1 MWIENLDDEE
11 KIKTKD
17 YKNLEH
23 LGRGHKKTVRKVAS
37 ERRGKEENEGD
48 QETVKGCL
56 WRQTDQDSSGRG
68 MEEICDQEQDV

>member
-56 WRQTDQDSSGRG
+56 
-68 MEEICDQEQDV
+68 